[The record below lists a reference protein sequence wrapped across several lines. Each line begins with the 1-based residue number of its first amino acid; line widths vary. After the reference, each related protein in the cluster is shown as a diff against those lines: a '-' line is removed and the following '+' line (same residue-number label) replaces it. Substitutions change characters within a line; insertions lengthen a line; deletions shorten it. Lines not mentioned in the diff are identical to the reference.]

1 MLPDKGI
8 IMTLNNTEYGL
19 SVTVLQ
25 TERGWL
31 VRFID
36 DDSGGIIEQ
45 RIYPTEAAALAYAHK
60 IIGVTP

>member
-1 MLPDKGI
+1 
-8 IMTLNNTEYGL
+8 MTLNNTEHGL
-19 SVTVLQ
+19 SVTVFQ

-45 RIYPTEAAALAYAHK
+45 SIYPTEAAAFAYAHK
-60 IIGVTP
+60 LAGVTQ

>member
-1 MLPDKGI
+1 MIESIRMTTLTNPDD
-8 IMTLNNTEYGL
+8 GL
-19 SVTVLQ
+19 SVTVFQ

-36 DDSGGIIEQ
+36 DDSGSIIEQ
-45 RIYPTEAAALAYAHK
+45 RIYPTETAALAYAHK